1 MALVQP
7 ECVVA
12 SPDTS
17 CVVASPDTSVRPPTD
32 ASGIP
37 GPSSPRSAAG
47 VTNRFIGEKD
57 QVCNFFILMD
67 TINDVYSH
75 APGNLPPSPSPPSTR
90 LREGRA
96 RNRGNVQRLLGWWR
110 RRQKIA

>member
-1 MALVQP
+1 
-7 ECVVA
+7 
-12 SPDTS
+12 
-17 CVVASPDTSVRPPTD
+17 
-32 ASGIP
+32 
-37 GPSSPRSAAG
+37 PRSAAG

-96 RNRGNVQRLLGWWR
+96 RNRGHVQRLLGWWR
-110 RRQKIA
+110 RRQKIAWTFDATLRDIMARAGRLVGGSRD